1 MKEESSE
8 EAAKLS
14 QEISDYDPSNIFI
27 TNSAEL
33 EEIREKYEIH
43 RLNKINGYTDFNMKL
58 DNFLIKSEF
67 SWEF

>member
-43 RLNKINGYTDFNMKL
+43 RLKKINGYTDFNMKL

>member
-27 TNSAEL
+27 TTSAEL